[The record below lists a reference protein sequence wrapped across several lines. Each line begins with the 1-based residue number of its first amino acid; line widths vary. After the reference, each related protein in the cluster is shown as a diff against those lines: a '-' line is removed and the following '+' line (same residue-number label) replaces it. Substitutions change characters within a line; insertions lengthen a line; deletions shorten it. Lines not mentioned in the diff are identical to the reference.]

1 MALIS
6 QKKEQAIIDWLSH
19 GLPLVSHPYQAIAE
33 QLELTEQQILA
44 VIQNLQQQ
52 QKIKRFGVIVHHRK
66 LGYKANGMVVWD
78 IADNQVERLGQC
90 MGRFDYVTL
99 CYQRPR
105 RLPTWQYNLFTMI
118 HGQSRQAVI
127 ENTQK
132 MIKACQLEAVPYQI
146 LFSKQCF
153 KQRGA
158 QYQRQIKPK
167 PQNTHEFLNVKVA
180 MP

>member
-6 QKKEQAIIDWLSH
+6 QRKEQVIIDWLAQ
-19 GLPLVSHPYQAIAE
+19 GLPLVSRPYQAIAQE
-33 QLELTEQQILA
+33 LNLTEQQILNI
-44 VIQNLQQQ
+44 IQHLQQK

-78 IADNQVERLGQC
+78 IEDNQVEQLGHC

-105 RLPTWQYNLFTMI
+105 RLPHWRYNLFTMI
-118 HGQSRQAVI
+118 HGQSRQEVI
-127 ENTQK
+127 RNTQK
-132 MIKACQLEAVPYQI
+132 MINACHLQQVNHEI

-158 QYQRQIKPK
+158 HYQSPPLLKAAIG
-167 PQNTHEFLNVKVA
+167 
-180 MP
+180 